1 MGLLVAIVATG
12 LRVVWGFSLGG
23 PIANGGDN
31 WQTVDIGYGLNGD
44 INAPKN
50 FGEGYRRN
58 TPVMYYSYDATFLTY
73 FGSNGVA
80 AVDSAYAILNSLT
93 NVDSYSPMLTE
104 FPQYSEHANYL
115 AQSLGLLDL
124 KSIVLAIEM
133 EQLGLADPVRYDWT
147 LRLRNHTGNVA
158 CPAGME
164 YLVVQRNFDITPNSS
179 QIYSPYVNGVLY
191 SYEIYEGCKPPTPLA
206 LAEPFS
212 TDPFALIYSPVASEA
227 LEEGYF
233 YSGLTRDDVAGL
245 RYLLSSNNIA
255 TETAAGGSVQLITNS
270 APPVLQTTSPFG
282 DLLSA
287 LPTTPPATLQ
297 TEFPGLLINTS
308 TNYFTNVVTTNITI
322 YYTNSP
328 GPSITNY
335 QPFQLLT
342 TLDLGLFN
350 TQLATNSPATLLTL
364 YPGLIILSSNAYYT
378 NIPTPNVVTYFQ
390 PVNGSPAGTVKVVT
404 VTNGYT
410 PNYLLYYS
418 YPPGSF
424 ANIYTN
430 SYSSNSYETIQTVAV
445 ETPLGSPAGTLG
457 LTNTTTTRILVH
469 QPGGEFSIIPTNWCG
484 FKTLQT
490 LGSYPMISTSN
501 TVAITNSVNGTLYV
515 GTQTTMTGFTNH
527 TYVIEPGT
535 CEPTLAYA
543 TNYTTNIVV
552 QYNTT
557 LANVVTN
564 FYTNNTTETIIITNI
579 GACSNGMA
587 GTLCTNV
594 PPPRQVILT
603 NVPSGEYFIPPATWC
618 GYTILSTMQTTPTY
632 TTNTVTAVIPAG
644 INNIGQQYTVT
655 TISVYTNHTFLVAP
669 LNCVATPTTVSLRE
683 GIENIKFVRA
693 NYDSLITQFFQPI
706 TNNYTMVAV
715 SNSQPVLQYLQRVV
729 TQPDI
734 RFSTEDLITL
744 NNAGINIF
752 LYNRSI
758 NFNQANIL
766 PGLAGPGTIDP
777 PTTISF
783 NRSLPVYDNI
793 TGLNTNAFLSELTQ
807 IPVFAWGSFDAST
820 NNPIAYPD
828 GTSIV
833 NLQNQI
839 LIQITPPP
847 PDLPDAT
854 NNVAYP
860 ATTFTTTG
868 GGSFSPP
875 FTWSLAP
882 GSAPLPQGLSLSPAG
897 TISGTPTNNPVGTYG
912 IIIQLNDSLTPPRTV
927 TWNYSI
933 NVPQ

>member
-1 MGLLVAIVATG
+1 MWLGLLVAVVAVG
-12 LRVVWGFSLGG
+12 LRVAWGYSLGG
-23 PIANGGDN
+23 PIGNGGDN
-31 WQTVDIGYGLNGD
+31 WQTPEIGYGLAGD
-44 INAPKN
+44 ENAPKN
-50 FGEGYRRN
+50 YGEGYRRN
-58 TPVMYYSYDATFLTY
+58 TPVMYYAYDAGFLTF

-80 AVDSAYAILNSLT
+80 AVDSAYSILNSLT
-93 NVDSYSPMLTE
+93 NVDSYSPLLTE
-104 FPQYSEHANYL
+104 FPQYSQHANYL

-124 KSIVLAIEM
+124 KSTVLSAEM

-147 LRLRNHTGNVA
+147 LRLRNHVGKVA

-164 YLVVQRNFDITPNSS
+164 YLVVQRNFDITPDSA

-191 SYEIYEGCKPPTPLA
+191 SYEIFEGCNPPNPLA

-212 TDPFALIYSPVASEA
+212 TDPFAVIYSPVASEA
-227 LEEGYF
+227 LDDGYF

-270 APPVLQTTSPFG
+270 APPVLQPTSSFG
-282 DLLSA
+282 DLFSSA
-287 LPTTPPATLQ
+287 QTNPPATLQ
-297 TEFPGLLINTS
+297 AEFPGLLINTS
-308 TNYFTNVVTTNITI
+308 TNYFTNVITTNISI
-322 YYTNSP
+322 YYTNAP

-335 QPFQLLT
+335 QPIQLLT

-350 TQLATNSPATLLTL
+350 SQLATNNPATLLAL
-364 YPGLIILSSNAYYT
+364 YPGLIIVSSNAYYT
-378 NIPTPNVVTYFQ
+378 NILTPNVVTYFK
-390 PVNGSPAGTVKVVT
+390 PVYGSTPGTVKMVT

-410 PNYLLYYS
+410 PNYLLYYT
-418 YPPGSF
+418 YVFG
-424 ANIYTN
+424 NIYTN
-430 SYSSNSYETIQTVAV
+430 SYSSNSFQTIQTVTV
-445 ETPLGSPAGTLG
+445 QVPNGSPVGTPG
-457 LTNTTTTRILVH
+457 VTNITTTKTLVH
-469 QPGGEFSIIPTNWCG
+469 QPSGEFSIIPTNWCG
-484 FKTLQT
+484 FKVLQT
-490 LGSYPMISTSN
+490 LGSQIMVSTSN
-501 TVAITNSVNGTLYV
+501 TVTISNVVSGTTLFT
-515 GTQTTMTGFTNH
+515 GTQTTSTSFTNH

-535 CEPTLAYA
+535 CEPALAYA
-543 TNYTTNIVV
+543 TNYATNIVV

-557 LANVVTN
+557 FANVVTN
-564 FYTNNTTETIIITNI
+564 FFTNNTTETIITTNI
-579 GACSNGMA
+579 GACPNGVA

-594 PPPRQVILT
+594 TIQQVVLT
-603 NVPSGEYFIPPATWC
+603 NVPSGDFFIPSAAWC
-618 GYTILSTMQTTPTY
+618 GYTILTTMQTTPVY
-632 TTNTVTAVIPAG
+632 VTNTVTAVIPAG
-644 INNIGQQYTVT
+644 IANIGQQYTVT

-669 LNCVATPTTVSLRE
+669 LNCTATPTTVSLRE

-715 SNSQPVLQYLQRVV
+715 SNSQPVLQYIQRVV

-734 RFSTEDLITL
+734 RFSTENLI
-744 NNAGINIF
+744 GINNGFINVF
-752 LYNRSI
+752 TYGRNV

-783 NRSLPVYDNI
+783 NRSLPVYENI

-807 IPVFAWGSFDAST
+807 IPVFGWGSFDAST

-828 GTSIV
+828 GTSIA

-847 PDLPDAT
+847 PSLPDGT

-875 FTWSLAP
+875 FTWSLASS
-882 GSAPLPQGLSLSPAG
+882 SAPLPQGLSLSSSG
-897 TISGTPTNNPVGTYG
+897 TLSGTPTNNPVGTYG
-912 IIIQLNDSLTPPRTV
+912 ITIQLNDSLTPPRTV

-933 NVPQ
+933 NIPQ